1 MEPIHVLPTP
11 SQAFNKNRRISDLIR
26 AQVQHLKHLENKLPA
41 EVRQQ
46 LPQHPIVT
54 EEDAARYIGPMT
66 RLLRSLGTASALP
79 ANVVPLSRA
88 KPQQPSL
95 PSQSLNIA
103 ASAKKAKS
111 KTDIVSR
118 KGKKP

>member
-1 MEPIHVLPTP
+1 MEPIHVPPTP

-54 EEDAARYIGPMT
+54 EDDAARYIAPMT

-79 ANVVPLSRA
+79 ANVVPLSKA
-88 KPQQPSL
+88 KPQPSL
-95 PSQSLNIA
+95 SSQSLNIA